1 MISFDASEL
10 SNWADR
16 PEARRQL
23 PQLLRQ
29 LILATISPTR
39 IEFPSGSSVD
49 QPGWDGILEVE
60 TGTAWVPAGSS
71 RWEMGVGKSPQTKA
85 NEDYTKRTDDPID
98 VDPSETAFVFVTPRR
113 WRGKTKWIIEECQH
127 ETPWREIRVLDADDL
142 VAWLDA
148 APSVATWFAKF
159 IGKLPPSGVLSL
171 SDWWENWV
179 GATDPQISPRL
190 VLAGREESVERIAQW
205 IAKRPAPL
213 VVMGDTAT
221 EAIAFFA
228 ASALHAT
235 DDWGTDALARSFV
248 VSTQE
253 AWQSLERSQ
262 NRLLLIRDVRGDFAA
277 NVAINAGHHVLVP
290 LHHEEPR
297 GSDTCSLPRLGRDES
312 REALIAMGIPRSRV
326 NILQRT
332 SARRLAVLRRLLAG
346 EIGPEPPSWASQSV
360 PHCLVALLL
369 VGQWDEEFGN
379 NDPVVPPNVEP
390 PRLERAAAMGDRQII
405 EQITGLDYENLVR
418 ELTAL
423 LDQPDSP
430 LIKVGSKWRLAS
442 HEEAWHL
449 LAPRL
454 SSADTERFEAVAADV
469 FGSLSPEF
477 DMPPDER
484 YAAAVYGRTLRHSGT
499 LRQGIMRALALM
511 GAHADRAT
519 SVVSTEDI
527 AARIVSKVFANGADW
542 RLWATLDR
550 DLPTL
555 AEAAPEAFLDAVE
568 RGLAL
573 KPSPFHEL
581 LTQNDDSI
589 FSDAPHAGTLW
600 ALEHLAW
607 AQEHFSRV
615 ALILARLAAF
625 APDTVSD
632 HPKESLQSL
641 FAHRV
646 RFTEAT
652 DARRL
657 EVLEM
662 LLKRQPA
669 VAWDLLIAV
678 ASPGRRSPIPRE
690 PPRWR
695 PWGHDSPAQV
705 TDAERQAIL
714 KALHDLL
721 LEHVGADAQRWAD
734 VINSFTN
741 LPRDVQRELIIRMA
755 QQADTLRR
763 HPNAASLWRELRTL
777 LGRHRT
783 YRDTVRAMD
792 EDEPTTL
799 DAVYQSLTPVDPI
812 AAVSWLFTDPPALPD
827 VPLADADPRD
837 YRVRAKHLTDARRD
851 AVQQVFE
858 AAGVTG
864 IEALCDAAGH
874 SYFVGT
880 AVADGLDLKEA
891 LALAIR
897 HATSPNNVMRL
908 FSHGIFEQIG
918 IDLGWTTLDN
928 VLNEVRALG
937 GSDELIAAIYRAA
950 PTDSRVWRNV
960 SNESDAV
967 QAAYWTSISITR
979 LSVRDAVE
987 ADQVALRLLA
997 ARRSWEIAWFAPDV
1011 QLKSQT
1017 IVQVLAQLPNDVPP
1031 QTFDGGHGYYVA
1043 EWLTALDHDETI
1055 SDEVIAGLELPFIDV
1070 LTHYRPDLTLHR
1082 AVLASPS
1089 LFADLVSWCSRRSD
1103 GQSDEPIDEQVRQV
1117 RARNAFHIL
1126 EGLNSVPGLQTD
1138 GSVDGTV
1145 LSQWVTETRRL
1156 CHERGRGDI
1165 GDSRIGTTL
1174 SAAPPALDGI
1184 WPCEPVRDVLEAVES
1199 RSMATGF
1206 CTGTGN
1212 RRGVTMRGLFD
1223 GGDQER
1229 TLAEQYRRD
1238 AEQIDGRWPFTA
1250 RILRSLASSYDSEG
1264 QHEDREAEWRDLSE

>member
-10 SNWADR
+10 SNWADK
-16 PEARRQL
+16 PEARHQL

-29 LILATISPTR
+29 LIWATARPTR

-49 QPGWDGILEVE
+49 QTGWDGVLEVE
-60 TGTAWVPAGSS
+60 TGNAWVPAGSS
-71 RWEMGVGKSPQTKA
+71 RWELSVEKRTRTKA
-85 NEDYTKRTDDPID
+85 NEDYEKRTDDPLGAD
-98 VDPSETAFVFVTPRR
+98 RSETAFVFVTPRR
-113 WRGKTKWIIEECQH
+113 WPTKAKWIQERQRK
-127 ETPWREIRVLDADDL
+127 TPWREIRVLDADDL

-171 SDWWENWV
+171 SDWWGNWV

-190 VLAGREESVERIAQW
+190 VLAGREKSVERITQW
-205 IAKRPAPL
+205 IAETPAPL
-213 VVMGDTAT
+213 VVKGDTAT

-228 ASALHAT
+228 ASALHAA
-235 DDWGTDALARSFV
+235 DDWGTDALARSLV

-290 LHHEEPR
+290 LHHEEP
-297 GSDTCSLPRLGRDES
+297 GGDDACSLPSLGRDES
-312 REALIAMGIPRSRV
+312 REALIAMGIPGSRV
-326 NILQRT
+326 STLQRT
-332 SARRLAVLRRLLAG
+332 SARRLPVLRRLLAPG
-346 EIGPEPPSWASQSV
+346 VGPEPPSWASKSA

-369 VGQWDEEFGN
+369 VGQWDEDFGS
-379 NDPVVPPNVEP
+379 NDPIVPPNVEP

-454 SSADTERFEAVAADV
+454 SSADTERFETVAADV

-484 YAAAVYGRTLRHSGT
+484 YAAAVYGRTLRHSET

-519 SVVSTEDI
+519 SAVSTEII
-527 AARIVSKVFANGADW
+527 ASRIVSKVFANGADW

-573 KPSPFHEL
+573 EPGPFHEL
-581 LTQNDDSI
+581 LTQNDGSI
-589 FSDAPHAGTLW
+589 FSDVPHAGTLW
-600 ALEHLAW
+600 ALERLAW
-607 AQEHFSRV
+607 GQDHFARV

-625 APDTVSD
+625 APDTVSN

-641 FAHRV
+641 FEPGV

-657 EVLEM
+657 EVLET
-662 LLKRQPA
+662 LLKRQPSA
-669 VAWDLLIAV
+669 AWDLLIAV
-678 ASPGRRSPIPRE
+678 APSDGHRIILRE

-695 PWGHDSPAQV
+695 PWGHDSLVQV

-734 VINSFTN
+734 VINAFTS
-741 LPRDVQRELIIRMA
+741 LRRDVQRELV
-755 QQADTLRR
+755 TLMSQHIDVLRQ
-763 HPNAASLWRELRTL
+763 HVSVAALRRELRSL
-777 LGRHRT
+777 LNLHRRHR
-783 YRDTVRAMD
+783 DAAWAMD
-792 EDEPTTL
+792 EDELTTL
-799 DAVYQSLTPVDPI
+799 DAVYQPLTPVDPI
-812 AAVSWLFTDPPALPD
+812 AAVSWLFTDWPALPD

-837 YRVRAKHLTDARRD
+837 YHVHAKHLTDARRD

-864 IEALCDAAGH
+864 IEALCDAAEH

-908 FSHGIFEQIG
+908 FSHGVFERIG
-918 IDLGWTTLDN
+918 MNLGWSVLDG
-928 VLNEVRALG
+928 VLNEVRALD
-937 GSDELIAAIYRAA
+937 GSDEIIAAIYCAA
-950 PTDSRVWRNV
+950 PADSRVWRDV
-960 SNESDAV
+960 SNEPDGV
-967 QAAYWTSISITR
+967 QAAYWAKIDARLISVCDTG
-979 LSVRDAVE
+979 E
-987 ADQVALRLLA
+987 ADDAALRLLA
-997 ARRSWEIAWFAPDV
+997 ARRSWDV
-1011 QLKSQT
+1011 LWLARNFPLSSET
-1017 IVQVLAQLPNDVPP
+1017 IVHVLWRLPLDQLTPLTADMP
-1031 QTFDGGHGYYVA
+1031 GYYVA
-1043 EWLTALDHDETI
+1043 KCLETLDSDEAVP
-1055 SDEVIAGLELPFIDV
+1055 DEVIAGLEVPFIDV
-1070 LTHYRPDLTLHR
+1070 LRHDRTDLALHR
-1082 AVLASPS
+1082 VVLTSPS
-1089 LFADLVSWCSRRSD
+1089 LFADLVSSCFGRSD
-1103 GQSDEPIDEQVRQV
+1103 EQADEPVDEQVRQT

-1126 EGLNSVPGLQTD
+1126 ENLTGIPGLQP
-1138 GSVDGTV
+1138 DGTVNAAV
-1145 LSQWVTETRRL
+1145 LSQWVAEARRL
-1156 CHERGRGDI
+1156 CREQGRESPGDN
-1165 GDSRIGTTL
+1165 RIGHML
-1174 SAAPPALDGI
+1174 ASSPAGSDGA
-1184 WPCEPVRDVLEAVES
+1184 WPCEPVREVLD
-1199 RSMATGF
+1199 SMASQSAGQGF
-1206 CTGTGN
+1206 HIGMTN
-1212 RRGVTMRGLFD
+1212 RRGVTMRGPFD

-1229 TLAEQYRRD
+1229 TLAEQYEHD
-1238 AEQIDGRWPFTA
+1238 AKQIAGRWPFTA